1 MIRGMHEDG
10 SGPTFLFR
18 LLLSN
23 LICQA
28 MHVHTSKSA
37 CLVHTN
43 VTPDEDSR
51 TWVETFG
58 YWQIPTVCFTH
69 LYYWNLGHV
78 TTLFLY

>member
-1 MIRGMHEDG
+1 MIRGIHEDG

-37 CLVHTN
+37 ACTYVKRH
-43 VTPDEDSR
+43 P
-51 TWVETFG
+51 
-58 YWQIPTVCFTH
+58 
-69 LYYWNLGHV
+69 
-78 TTLFLY
+78 